1 MYAPKYNTMR
11 PALRAD
17 IQMGGACYIYT
28 RAYAE
33 PWLRHPLKA
42 AGAEFSKYKC
52 IGHLRKAPRSGMRD
66 ACRRLMSEGLSNGY
80 YGKDWR

>member
-1 MYAPKYNTMR
+1 VCEQCRTVTT
-11 PALRAD
+11 ALRAD
-17 IQMGGACYIYT
+17 IQMGGACYIFRRTYE
-28 RAYAE
+28 E

-52 IGHLRKAPRSGMRD
+52 IGYLRKAPRSGMRD

-80 YGKDWR
+80 HGEDGR